1 MIVPPSPCGP
11 WRHAAHCS
19 GSSRER
25 PAAVTGAVIKE
36 TQSEVM
42 EPPAAEREIA
52 GVALPRIAIVD
63 DDDAFAAELAAYLDL
78 HRFEAVPMRA
88 GDELL
93 RRLDAEPFALVLLD
107 QRLEQM
113 TGTEVLR
120 QLRRRSSVPCIVLTG
135 FSEPVDRIVNLEMGA
150 DDEVDKS
157 TSPRELLAR
166 IRSALRRAACASG
179 AVPGTAAGRPEASTG
194 SWTFS
199 HARREL
205 RRPDGSLCP
214 LTTAE
219 FDTFA
224 VLYDHRGEAVSRAEI
239 SQRVFRRAYNPGD
252 RAVDTVIR
260 KLRAKL
266 GDEPEPE
273 IIKTVRPLGYVFTG
287 FAPAG
292 SA

>member
-1 MIVPPSPCGP
+1 MWPLAPRTHRSGP
-11 WRHAAHCS
+11 
-19 GSSRER
+19 SRER
-25 PAAVTGAVIKE
+25 PSAVTAAVI
-36 TQSEVM
+36 SEPHSLVV
-42 EPPAAEREIA
+42 EPPASEQANA
-52 GVALPRIAIVD
+52 AVPLPRIAIVD
-63 DDDAFAAELAAYLDL
+63 DDDAFAATLAAYLEL
-78 HRFEAVPMRA
+78 HRFEPVPMRT
-88 GDELL
+88 GEELL
-93 RRLDAEPFALVLLD
+93 HRIGAEPFGLVLLD
-107 QRLEQM
+107 QRLEQT

-120 QLRRRSSVPCIVLTG
+120 QLRRRSSIPCIVLTG
-135 FSEPVDRIVNLEMGA
+135 FSEPVDRIVNLEIGA

-166 IRSALRRAACASG
+166 IRSALRRAAYASG
-179 AVPGTAAGRPEASTG
+179 AVPGTVAGRPETRTG

-199 HARREL
+199 RARREL

-224 VLYDHRGEAVSRAEI
+224 VLHDRRGEAVSRSEI
-239 SQRVFRRAYNPGD
+239 SQSVFRRAYNPSD

-266 GDEPEPE
+266 GDGSEPE

-287 FAPAG
+287 FPPAG
-292 SA
+292 AA